1 MEKNVQCPNCGGFK
15 VKNKGDGST
24 DQKFGCV
31 VGSLAG
37 ALFTGGASLLLL
49 PLAFLWKDD
58 EPREDGSIEYLCELC
73 GYNWFHIPGTP
84 WPAIN
89 VRPELIREGAEKLQH
104 EEEERR
110 RRMND

>member
-1 MEKNVQCPNCGGFK
+1 MEENVQCPNCGGFK
-15 VKNKGDGST
+15 VKNKGDGSANN
-24 DQKFGCV
+24 KLGCLAV
-31 VGSLAG
+31 SLGG
-37 ALFTGGASLLLL
+37 ALFTWGLTLLLL
-49 PLAFLWKDD
+49 PIAFFIKDD

-73 GYNWFHIPGTP
+73 GYKWFHIPGTP

-89 VRPELIREGAEKLQH
+89 VRPELIREGAEKLRQ